1 MSLVQYSVC
10 LFEVGHI
17 GSSTMT
23 EIPHT
28 SYALE
33 RKHIFT
39 RNYISSKLSRE
50 IGTVCFKFL
59 SMKNCNNID
68 DISLLQILR
77 SWLRLSHKVSQ
88 FGNVH
93 GLSSSV
99 PQSLLFP
106 VNVPFHVK
114 LLLSSFISVTVCF
127 LL

>member
-23 EIPHT
+23 KIPHI
-28 SYALE
+28 SDSLE
-33 RKHIFT
+33 RKRIFT
-39 RNYISSKLSRE
+39 RNCISSKLSRE

-59 SMKNCNNID
+59 STKSCNNID
-68 DISLLQILR
+68 DISLLQILG
-77 SWLRLSHKVSQ
+77 SWLRLSHKASQ

-106 VNVPFHVK
+106 INVPFHVK
-114 LLLSSFISVTVCF
+114 LLLSGFISVIMCF